1 MNVVMGDEGVNNRAA
16 LPSDDEEDAETRTS
30 GDEYMSRAYT
40 LIIDFFLTPAPT
52 RLDPPRAWGR
62 MLFQ

>member
-30 GDEYMSRAYT
+30 GDDNR
-40 LIIDFFLTPAPT
+40 
-52 RLDPPRAWGR
+52 R
-62 MLFQ
+62 